1 MCGSSFL
8 YFWEVLSVISL
19 NGFPL
24 VSLQAPYTLWR
35 LGFVFPRGHGCSQMH
50 EPSLSSA
57 VQHVLHRYSP
67 VCLGSQCGLV
77 PWGGCSLSQ
86 QKGEALCLGYVKVQG
101 FSSLYLKSLTGRPLL
116 RRFPPWLQLC
126 EVCCGLPVRFCLKLR

>member
-1 MCGSSFL
+1 M
-8 YFWEVLSVISL
+8 ISL

-35 LGFVFPRGHGCSQMH
+35 LGFVFPRGRGCSQMH

-86 QKGEALCLGYVKVQG
+86 QKGEALCLGYVKGTGLQL
-101 FSSLYLKSLTGRPLL
+101 SLPEIFDWATSLTEISPMA
-116 RRFPPWLQLC
+116 PA
-126 EVCCGLPVRFCLKLR
+126 V